1 MTLADSI
8 RSNKRKSFL
17 LVFVLAILTVATG
30 YAVGYGFWGG
40 HEAGLIALA
49 GAFALVLIMTLVSYF
64 SGDMITLALSGA
76 KEIKK
81 PDNPQLFN
89 VVEEMSIAS
98 GLPMPRVFIINDGAP
113 NAFATGRKP
122 EKSAVAVTTG
132 LLERLNRDEL
142 QGVIAHEMSHIQNYD
157 ILFATMIGIMVGTIV
172 LISDVAIRSLF
183 FGRRR
188 RSSGSGKGGG
198 GAMIIML
205 IIALVLIILS
215 PILAKI
221 IQMAVSRRREYL
233 ADASGAKLTR
243 YPEGLAS
250 ALEKIA
256 FSGKKMRH
264 ASRAT
269 QHMFIVNP
277 LKPTLSVTGLMSTHP
292 PAKDR
297 IERLRSM

>member
-1 MTLADSI
+1 MTIADSI
-8 RSNKRKSFL
+8 RGNKRKSFL
-17 LVFVLAILTVATG
+17 LVFVLAVLTVATG
-30 YAVGYGFWGG
+30 YVVGYAFWGG

-49 GAFALVLIMTLVSYF
+49 IAFGAVMLMTMISYF

-76 KEIKK
+76 REIKK
-81 PDNPQLFN
+81 ADNPQLFN
-89 VVEEMSIAS
+89 VVEEMSIAA
-98 GLPMPRVFIINDGAP
+98 GLPLPRVFIINDDAP

-132 LLERLNRDEL
+132 LLESLSRDEL

-157 ILFATMIGIMVGTIV
+157 ILFATMIGILVGTIV
-172 LISDVAIRSLF
+172 MLSDVAIRSVF
-183 FGRRR
+183 YGRRS
-188 RSSGSGKGGG
+188 RSSSSRKGGG
-198 GAMIIML
+198 GAMVVML
-205 IIALVLIILS
+205 LIALVLIIIS

-250 ALEKIA
+250 ALQKIA
-256 FSGKKMRH
+256 YSGKKMAH

-277 LKPTLSVTGLMSTHP
+277 LKPTLSVSGLMSTHP
-292 PAKDR
+292 PVKDR
-297 IERLRSM
+297 IEKLRNM